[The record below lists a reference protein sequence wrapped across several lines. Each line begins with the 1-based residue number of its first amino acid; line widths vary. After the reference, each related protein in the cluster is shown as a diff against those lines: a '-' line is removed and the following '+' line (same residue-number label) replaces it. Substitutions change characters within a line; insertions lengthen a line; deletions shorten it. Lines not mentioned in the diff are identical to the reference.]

1 MRVFA
6 LSAFAALSL
15 VLAAPSANAASPFA
29 LQDGPKVRI
38 AADKEACGAQA
49 MAWCEPLAQGDA
61 QLTARDVSALQT
73 RVLKNFHYVFKADA
87 PWRSFYATAFD
98 NKAWKAHCGGLT
110 FTMVDALVAA
120 GQPTDKIWRA
130 IVIPATRDPQA
141 KRPPV
146 LHMVAIAEL
155 EGELYVVGDT
165 NDLSVYPLSQANFVP
180 TMVSQVSGGTRWTR
194 TTAAPPTI
202 LAAR

>member
-1 MRVFA
+1 MRFCAVF
-6 LSAFAALSL
+6 AFAA
-15 VLAAPSANAASPFA
+15 VAAALATPAPSAASPFA

-38 AADKEACGAQA
+38 AADREACSAQA
-49 MAWCEPLAQGDA
+49 LTWCAPLVQGEA

-73 RVLKNFHYVFKADA
+73 RVLKNFHYVFKASA
-87 PWRSFYATAFD
+87 PWRSFYDVAFD

-130 IVIPATRDPQA
+130 IVIPATRDPSA
-141 KRPPV
+141 KAPPV

-155 EGELYVVGDT
+155 EGQLYVVGDT

-180 TMVSQVSGGTRWTR
+180 TMVSQVSDGTRWTR
-194 TTAAPPTI
+194 TTAAAPTI